1 MCGIVA
7 QFAYA
12 RRSAP
17 GDLERVRR
25 ASERLRPRGPDGHG
39 EWVSEDGR
47 VALAHRRLA
56 IIDLSERGAQPMHT
70 PDGRF
75 TVSFNGE
82 IYNYRALRADL
93 ELKGYQ
99 FHSDCDT
106 EVLLHL
112 YAEQGEAMVH
122 ALSGMFAF
130 VIWDAKRR
138 TLFAARDAFGIK
150 PLYIADDGAS
160 VLLASEV
167 KALLRAGGVDTRV
180 EPAGHVG
187 FLLWGHVPDP
197 YTFYRGVRALPAGS
211 TLCVADGGTPVVRS
225 YASVSDMLATAERGA
240 ERVADRVADV
250 SLREALLG
258 SVARHLVADV
268 PVAVFLS
275 AGLDSTTLAALAG
288 ECGATLRTVTLG
300 FAEQR
305 GTAQDETRIAAE
317 VATRYGAE
325 HHTVWIDRAGF
336 RAHVPNLLD
345 RMDQP
350 SIDGVNSYFVSLAAA
365 ESGVKVALS
374 GLGGDELFGGYPS
387 FRQLPRLVGA
397 LARVPGIPTIGR
409 GFRYVSVPLLR
420 RLSSPKY
427 AGLLEYGS
435 RWSGAYLLRRGMF
448 MPWELPAI
456 LDADFVA
463 EGWRELATIARLDD
477 TVTGIASPRLRVSAL
492 ETSWYMRGQ
501 LLRDT
506 DWASMSHSLEV
517 RVPLVD
523 WALWRQV
530 APLLAASTSALP
542 SKQRMAATPRVALPE
557 VVRNRPKTG
566 FVAPTREWVMDEH
579 ATSRHER
586 GLRGWAR
593 SLYGAAA

>member
-1 MCGIVA
+1 MCGIAAV
-7 QFAYA
+7 FAY
-12 RRSAP
+12 
-17 GDLERVRR
+17 GRR
-25 ASERLRPRGPDGHG
+25 ARVEDRARLARMCTRMACRGPDGEG
-39 EWVSEDGR
+39 VWEGSEGR
-47 VALAHRRLA
+47 VLLGHRRLS
-56 IIDLSERGAQPMHT
+56 IIDLSERGAQPMRT
-70 PDGRF
+70 ADGRY
-75 TVSFNGE
+75 TVAFNGE
-82 IYNYRALRADL
+82 IYNHRALRAGL
-93 ELKGYQ
+93 EAKGYVFQ
-99 FHSDCDT
+99 SDCDT
-106 EVLLHL
+106 EVLLYL
-112 YAEQGEAMVH
+112 YADQGEAMVH
-122 ALSGMFAF
+122 ALDGMFAF
-130 VIWDAKRR
+130 VIWDAERR

-150 PLYIADDGAS
+150 PLYIADDGSA
-160 VLLASEV
+160 VMLASEV
-167 KALLRAGGVDTRV
+167 KALLCAGGVDTRV

-211 TLCVADGGTPVVRS
+211 TLCVADDATPLVRS
-225 YASVSDMLATAERGA
+225 YASVSGILAEAEREVAPVA
-240 ERVADRVADV
+240 ERVADAT
-250 SLREALLG
+250 LREALLE
-258 SVARHLVADV
+258 SVASHLVADV

-336 RAHVPNLLD
+336 RSHVPNLLD

-397 LARVPGIPTIGR
+397 IGRVPGAPTLGS
-409 GFRYVSVPLLR
+409 GFRYISAPTLR
-420 RLSSPKY
+420 RFSSSKY

-435 RWSGAYLLRRGMF
+435 RWGGAYLLRRGMF
-448 MPWELPAI
+448 MPWELPTM
-456 LDADFVA
+456 LDPDLVA
-463 EGWRELATIARLDD
+463 EGWRELATIARLDG
-477 TVTGIASPRLRVSAL
+477 TVVGIASPHLRVSAL
-492 ETSWYMRGQ
+492 EATWYMRSQ
-501 LLRDT
+501 LLRDA
-506 DWASMSHSLEV
+506 DWASMSHSIEV

-523 WALWRQV
+523 VALWRRV
-530 APLLAASTSALP
+530 APLLAASGSAV
-542 SKQRMAATPRVALPE
+542 SGKQRMAATPSVALPE
-557 VVRNRPKTG
+557 VVRTRAKTG

-579 ATSRHER
+579 ATGGGER

-593 SLYGAAA
+593 ALYGAAA